1 MEEELKATQGMLYTD
16 GTSGEL
22 KVRRFIVRVVDGPD
36 KGKER
41 TLDAGTVLA
50 GSHENND
57 LVLSDSTISRYHLEL
72 QLRAEGVRVTDQD
85 STNGTYLNDTRLGSV
100 VVNKR
105 TLVRLGG
112 QTELEIIPADE
123 LVQLD
128 DFEQNRFGEAYGA
141 TRAMAE
147 VFAVLN
153 RASQGDSSVLF
164 VGESGTGKELLAK
177 SLHQASP
184 RKDNPFVVVS
194 LASLDKDNLVAELFG
209 DEKDPDRVGL
219 LEQAAGGTVF
229 FDEISDLSL
238 NLQPQVLRILEQGEY
253 RRAGS
258 SQARPIDVRVLAGTK
273 TRLADLVRKGTFRED
288 LYFRLGVVRLALP
301 PLRDRM
307 DDIPGLVRVFL
318 EKLGQDDFYISETMT
333 KQLLSHNWPGNI
345 RELRVVVERGMA
357 IATARL
363 SGDLEFPG
371 QPIEE
376 REAGAGVSDEMM
388 DMPFKEAKGMLVES
402 FEREYLDRLLKRH
415 NGNVSRAAAEAGIDR
430 NYIHRLVKKY
440 EITVERN

>member
-1 MEEELKATQGMLYTD
+1 MEDELKGTQGILYTD
-16 GTSGEL
+16 GNSGEL
-22 KVRRFIVRVVDGPD
+22 KVRRFLVRVVDGPD

-41 TLDAGTVLA
+41 TLDAGTVLV

-57 LVLSDSTISRYHLEL
+57 LVLSDPTISRYHLEL

-85 STNGTYLNDTRLGSV
+85 STNGSYLNDTRLGSV
-100 VVNKR
+100 VVSKR
-105 TLVRLGG
+105 TSVRLGG
-112 QTELEIIPADE
+112 QTEIEIIPADE

-128 DFEQNRFGEAYGA
+128 EFEQNRFGDAYGA

-153 RASQGDSSVLF
+153 RVSEGDSSVLF
-164 VGESGTGKELLAK
+164 VGEGGTGKELLAK

-184 RKDNPFVVVS
+184 RKDNPFIVVN
-194 LASLDKDNLVAELFG
+194 LASLQKENLVAALFG
-209 DEKDPDRVGL
+209 DEKDPDGVGL
-219 LEQAAGGTVF
+219 LEQAAGGTLF
-229 FDEISDLSL
+229 FDEIAELSL

-253 RRAGS
+253 RRAGA
-258 SQARPIDVRVLAGTK
+258 SQARPIDVRILAGTK
-273 TRLADLVRKGTFRED
+273 RRLADLVRKGTFRED

-301 PLRDRM
+301 PLRDRI

-318 EKLGQDDFYISETMT
+318 EELGQDDFYLSETIT
-333 KQLLSHNWPGNI
+333 KQLLNHDWPGNI
-345 RELRVVVERGMA
+345 RELRVVVERGMSL
-357 IATARL
+357 ATARL

-371 QPIEE
+371 TPTED
-376 REAGAGVSDEMM
+376 REAAPVSDEMM
-388 DMPFKEAKGMLVES
+388 DMPFKEAKGILVES
-402 FEREYLDRLLKRH
+402 FEREYLERLLKRH

-440 EITVERN
+440 DLTVERN